1 MTERVRQWLLAGI
14 VFTLVVAVAGAWLG
28 YINARNTPHY
38 RQTEPGA
45 VAVPD
50 QNSRLQLRLVS
61 LVTTATM
68 VTSRD
73 SAHAPAGA
81 LYVVAVVE
89 YVPDPD
95 GSLCWLDL
103 LAVDGRRWATT
114 ELTEVPLAD
123 VDCRD
128 CACAPT
134 NTRVVTPKIMLP
146 AITPMAHLLFASEFL
161 VRLIA
166 GLPPRRD
173 PPRFRHTVGARGR
186 SYVFKS
192 PRPSGIPQNQNW
204 HVTSSH
210 RSGRSQWAPI
220 PH

>member
-114 ELTEVPLAD
+114 ELTEVSGEREL
-123 VDCRD
+123 
-128 CACAPT
+128 PT
-134 NTRVVTPKIMLP
+134 SCSSEPVNGTPRAELIY
-146 AITPMAHLLFASEFL
+146 L
-161 VRLIA
+161 VPEQAVNSLA
-166 GLPPRRD
+166 GLVSSSTAYRTTDPYWVLTPP
-173 PPRFRHTVGARGR
+173 G
-186 SYVFKS
+186 
-192 PRPSGIPQNQNW
+192 
-204 HVTSSH
+204 
-210 RSGRSQWAPI
+210 
-220 PH
+220 